1 MGMLEQYLLVS
12 VVLFVLGVFGTI
24 SRRNAVGMLIG
35 IELVLNAASLS
46 FVAFGRY
53 ILPFGDSPKEAGQ
66 VVSVFIIILAAC
78 EAVVALTI
86 VYALYR
92 LYRTVDVDQVRM
104 LRQ

>member
-1 MGMLEQYLLVS
+1 
-12 VVLFVLGVFGTI
+12 
-24 SRRNAVGMLIG
+24 
-35 IELVLNAASLS
+35 
-46 FVAFGRY
+46 VAFGRY

-86 VYALYR
+86 VYALYW
-92 LYRTVDVDQVRM
+92 LYRTIDVDKVHM

>member
-1 MGMLEQYLLVS
+1 MLEQYLLVS

-46 FVAFGRY
+46 FVAFSRY

>member
-1 MGMLEQYLLVS
+1 MLEQYLLVS
-12 VVLFVLGVFGTI
+12 AFLFTLGVFGVI

-35 IELVLNAASLS
+35 VELVLNAASLS

-53 ILPFGDSPKEAGQ
+53 VLPFGDSPKEAGQ

-86 VYALYR
+86 VYSLYR
-92 LYRTVDVDQVRM
+92 LYQTIDVEKIHL